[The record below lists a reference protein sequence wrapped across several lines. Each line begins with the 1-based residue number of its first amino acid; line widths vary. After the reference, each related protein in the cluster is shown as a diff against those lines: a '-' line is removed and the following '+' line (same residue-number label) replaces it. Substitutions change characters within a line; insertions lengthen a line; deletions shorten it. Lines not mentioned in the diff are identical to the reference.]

1 MDNFNLAWCNTK
13 CDILRFHSLSLI
25 HNTVSTQQDAQDS
38 EMSFVGHD
46 VGEIVSRKVLL
57 SSLSCK
63 EKVEYL
69 TKHFVPGEKFP
80 LCTQKIGKEGE
91 KGHKTLRFQ
100 KAWLENCKWLVYSP
114 LLQGGLCKFC
124 VLFPPTN
131 HRITCGVLVTNSMQQ
146 IRKATGKDG
155 YLARREKL
163 DYHKDAL
170 LRGNA
175 ASNSIDNPTST
186 LHYTLSVT
194 NKEMYDNNMKI
205 LKFIVRTIVFC
216 GKQTLH
222 YAATE
227 MTTRVLPQTRENS
240 ELNCNF

>member
-1 MDNFNLAWCNTK
+1 M
-13 CDILRFHSLSLI
+13 
-25 HNTVSTQQDAQDS
+25 
-38 EMSFVGHD
+38 GHD
-46 VGEIVSRKVLL
+46 VGEIVSGKVLL

-69 TKHFVPGEKFP
+69 KKHLVPGEKFP
-80 LCTQKIGKEGE
+80 LCAQKIGKEGE

-100 KAWLENCKWLVYSP
+100 KAWLEKYKWLVYSP
-114 LLQGGLCKFC
+114 LIQGGLCKFC

-131 HRITCGVLVTNSMQQ
+131 PRITCGVLVTNSMQQ

-155 YLARREKL
+155 YLARHEKL

-170 LRGNA
+170 FRGNA

-216 GKQTLH
+216 GKQNIALRGHRDDNTSTATNQGNFRALLQLLAESNAELH
-222 YAATE
+222 EHLESGKRNAQLTSKTVQNEIIDVIGDYI
-227 MTTRVLPQTRENS
+227 
-240 ELNCNF
+240 